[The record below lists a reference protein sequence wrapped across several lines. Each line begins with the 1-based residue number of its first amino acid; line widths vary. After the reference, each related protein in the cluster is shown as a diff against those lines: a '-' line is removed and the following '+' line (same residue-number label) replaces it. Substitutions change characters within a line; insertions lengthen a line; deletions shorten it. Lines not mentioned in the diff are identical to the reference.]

1 MADVPD
7 QKAFVKSLRDFVEK
21 SIADKPPMVR
31 MRRLNQ
37 ALVAEVRSRLKKEM
51 LVHPLAAVADESGK
65 VNLIETDQNDSPEV
79 LTQKLRDAAGDNQVF
94 AASLCTLVERTSPRG
109 ETPYPLFKCIPK
121 TEADWQWW
129 QVYPPMKMRMQQD
142 WRVLQDHRWAGT

>member
-1 MADVPD
+1 
-7 QKAFVKSLRDFVEK
+7 
-21 SIADKPPMVR
+21 

-37 ALVAEVRSRLKKEM
+37 ALVAEVRSRLKKEI

-109 ETPYPLFKCIPK
+109 GDPIPFIQMH
-121 TEADWQWW
+121 TEDRSGLAVVAGVPADENENAAGLAG
-129 QVYPPMKMRMQQD
+129 VAGPSVGGYMKKVSPIIFAKQ
-142 WRVLQDHRWAGT
+142 